1 MRITEM
7 NWMRVAEYLA
17 GDDRAVVP
25 LGSTEQHAYLS
36 LGTDAILA
44 ERVAVEAAEPL
55 GVPVFPALAYGITPY
70 FRAFPGTVSLR
81 VSTYIALV
89 GDVLDGLAE
98 QGFRRIVLVNGH
110 GGNSPAG
117 SYAAEWMAEHPG
129 VTVIMHNWWNAPRTW
144 QAVQEID
151 PVASHG
157 SWMENFPWNRVAPSP
172 AGQKPM
178 ADLDRLR
185 RLAPAGCPRAAGRW
199 QLRRRLPEARRADAC
214 ALADRRPGDPRG
226 HRGRIARPAGW
237 RRHPRPIQSAGIGN
251 GRQHAA
257 HTGSLSGGAS
267 RGDPRPTCS
276 ISCVS
281 RASAPIRH
289 AAPRW
294 RPAPTGSPIAC
305 GRRVRSTSRC
315 SRPPAIPS
323 STRSGSARP
332 AGLRYSSTATTM
344 CNRPIRWTAWTSA
357 PFAPEIRDGRIY
369 ARGVSDDKGPML
381 IPIQVAEAFFA
392 TQGTPA
398 DQRED
403 ALRGRG
409 GDRQPPSG

>member
-1 MRITEM
+1 M
-7 NWMRVAEYLA
+7 NWMQVAEYLA

-55 GVPVFPALAYGITPY
+55 AVPVFPVLAYGITPY

-89 GDVLDGLAE
+89 GDVLDGLAG

-144 QAVQEID
+144 QAVQDID

-178 ADLDRLR
+178 ADLDKLR
-185 RLAPAGCPRAAGRW
+185 RLSPQAVRELLGDGNYGGDYQKPDE
-199 QLRRRLPEARRADAC
+199 QML
-214 ALADRRPGDPRG
+214 AL
-226 HRGRIARPAGW
+226 W
-237 RRHPRPIQSAGIGN
+237 
-251 GRQHAA
+251 HAA
-257 HTGSLSGGAS
+257 
-267 RGDPRPTCS
+267 
-276 ISCVS
+276 VQE
-281 RASAPIRH
+281 
-289 AAPRW
+289 
-294 RPAPTGSPIAC
+294 
-305 GRRVRSTSRC
+305 
-315 SRPPAIPS
+315 
-323 STRSGSARP
+323 TREV
-332 AGLRYSSTATTM
+332 
-344 CNRPIRWTAWTSA
+344 I
-357 PFAPEIRDGRIY
+357 E
-369 ARGVSDDKGPML
+369 GV
-381 IPIQVAEAFFA
+381 
-392 TQGTPA
+392 
-398 DQRED
+398 
-403 ALRGRG
+403 
-409 GDRQPPSG
+409 